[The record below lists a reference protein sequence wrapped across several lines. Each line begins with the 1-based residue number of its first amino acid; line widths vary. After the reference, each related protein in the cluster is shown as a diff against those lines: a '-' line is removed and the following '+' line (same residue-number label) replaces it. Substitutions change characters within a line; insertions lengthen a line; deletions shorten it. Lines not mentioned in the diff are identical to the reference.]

1 MKMFPKKAI
10 ILAGGEGTRLRP
22 LTYKTPKP
30 LIPLHRKALT
40 EHVLDILKRF
50 GVKEIILSVCYM
62 ADKVKSYFGDGSKF
76 KVKIDY
82 MKEEKPMGTAGP
94 LILMDKLDDTF
105 IMINGDNLFNL
116 DLRKMYKV
124 HSKNKA
130 IGTIALTQ
138 VEDVSSFGVARLKG
152 EKILEFVEK
161 PKKEEAPSNFINSGY
176 YILEPDVFDIVKG
189 KKFAMME
196 KDVFPLLAKE
206 GKLFGYK
213 DKGQWFDTGT
223 FEDYEKVKKGWID
236 VV

>member
-1 MKMFPKKAI
+1 MFPRKSI

-30 LIPLHRKALT
+30 LIEVNGRALT
-40 EHVLDILKRF
+40 EHVLDILKKF
-50 GVKEIILSVCYM
+50 EVKEIVLSVSYM

-76 KVKIDY
+76 GVKIEY
-82 MKEEKPMGTAGP
+82 VKEERPMGTAGP
-94 LILMDKLDDTF
+94 LILMKKLDDTF
-105 IMINGDNLFNL
+105 IMVNGDNLFNL
-116 DLRKMYKV
+116 HFKKMYKV
-124 HSKNKA
+124 HIKNKA
-130 IGTIALTQ
+130 TATIALTQ

-161 PKKEEAPSNFINSGY
+161 PKKEEAPSNYISSGY
-176 YILEPDVFDIVKG
+176 YILEPDVFDLVKG

-196 KDVFPLLAKE
+196 KDVFPVLAKE

-223 FEDYEKVKKGWID
+223 FEEYEMVKKEWID
-236 VV
+236 VK